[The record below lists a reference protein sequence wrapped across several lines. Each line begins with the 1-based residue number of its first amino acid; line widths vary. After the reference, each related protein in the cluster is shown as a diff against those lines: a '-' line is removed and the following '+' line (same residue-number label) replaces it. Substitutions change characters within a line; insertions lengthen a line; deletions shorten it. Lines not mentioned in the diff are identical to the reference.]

1 MSVPLFAFVCC
12 LVAGVALGA
21 QGTFNYSVQSAW
33 DGVCNAGNMGE
44 TDLVYSPCNCII
56 VELVLLLSLSGS

>member
-12 LVAGVALGA
+12 LVAGVALG

-33 DGVCNAGNMGE
+33 GGVCNAGNMGE

-56 VELVLLLSLSGS
+56 VELVFCY